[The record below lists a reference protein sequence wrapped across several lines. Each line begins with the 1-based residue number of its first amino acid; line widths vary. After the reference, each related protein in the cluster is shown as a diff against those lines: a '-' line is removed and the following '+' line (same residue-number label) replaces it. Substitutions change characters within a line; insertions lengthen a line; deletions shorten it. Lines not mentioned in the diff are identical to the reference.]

1 MPVGTETMIKVSR
14 TIGTSPERIF
24 AVLADGW
31 SYASWVVGAAHIRDV
46 DDGWPA
52 VDTRIHHRIG
62 PWPLHIQDQ
71 TVVRAMEPNQL
82 LELDAHAWPFGAA
95 LIRLTLD
102 QVSPTT
108 TRVRMAETLSSGIA
122 RITPKAALSLML
134 RPRNSEALHRLDDI
148 AVHREG
154 RKTATVA

>member
-1 MPVGTETMIKVSR
+1 MPVGPETMIEVSR
-14 TIGTSPERIF
+14 TIGTSPDRIF

-52 VDTRIHHRIG
+52 VGTRIHHRIG
-62 PWPLHIQDQ
+62 PWPLQIQDQ
-71 TVVRAMEPNQL
+71 TVVREMEPNRL
-82 LELDAHAWPFGAA
+82 LELDAHAWPFGEAR
-95 LIRLTLD
+95 IRLTLEHL
-102 QVSPTT
+102 SPTA

-122 RITPKAALSLML
+122 RLTPKTALSLML

-154 RKTATVA
+154 RTTSTLA

>member
-1 MPVGTETMIKVSR
+1 MPVGMETMIEVSR
-14 TIGTSPERIF
+14 TIGTSPDRIF

-52 VDTRIHHRIG
+52 VGTRIHHSVG
-62 PWPLHIQDQ
+62 PWPLYVRDQ
-71 TVVRAMEPNQL
+71 TVVRAMEPDRL
-82 LELDAHAWPFGAA
+82 LELDAHVWPFGAA
-95 LIRLTLD
+95 RVRLTLD

-108 TRVRMAETLSSGIA
+108 TRVRMAETLSSGVG
-122 RITPKAALSLML
+122 RVLPKAALSLML

-148 AVHREG
+148 AVHREA
-154 RKTATVA
+154 RRSATLA